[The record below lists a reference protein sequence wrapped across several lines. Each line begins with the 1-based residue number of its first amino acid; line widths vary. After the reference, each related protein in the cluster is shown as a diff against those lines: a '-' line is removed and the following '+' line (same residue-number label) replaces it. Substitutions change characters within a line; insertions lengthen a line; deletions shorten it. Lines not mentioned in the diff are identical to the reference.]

1 MAAEVGQAR
10 STKSPLA
17 TRLLRVGATLVA
29 LLMSSIWGMADA
41 HSHCNRSL
49 NLWPFLYYERNEESG
64 REIGEFLWPF
74 IYFESGPEGYDYG
87 LRPLFSIR
95 REEKNLLWEGQFL
108 WPIGWYKST
117 PEKIRLRIFPLYYYN
132 KSISVDGEEKSDYKL
147 FPILFGGRSK
157 EEGDY
162 FAFFP
167 LGGQLNRWLGR
178 DRIRF
183 FLFPL
188 YADTTKGDYRSWHVL
203 WPIFSYGRGEGER
216 AYRFWPLF
224 GHGYKVGEY
233 SKSFILWP
241 IFNFQR
247 TGLDTENP
255 SEALMILPFYAYQRS
270 PERRTEAILWPF
282 FTYTDNKRGGYKE
295 WHLPWPIF
303 SRTRGEDREG
313 DKLWPIW
320 GYKRKGQRERFYA
333 FWPFYWSLKETSE
346 SFEKRKDIILPIYWS
361 ERQNWKEEDKSATYI
376 RLWPLLSYER
386 KKDDTLKLSLLSP
399 LWFREGDG
407 FQRNYSPFWTLYEY
421 RRDKEGNRL
430 SRVLWRLYRH
440 ERTASS
446 RSLELIHLLAYR
458 REGREKIRLSLL
470 RGLLEYKREGSEK
483 TLRFLYLLRLPL
495 TLPSPP
501 GGEGEGEG
509 EFLEVESN

>member
-10 STKSPLA
+10 STESPLA
-17 TRLLRVGATLVA
+17 TCLLRVGATLVT
-29 LLMSSIWGMADA
+29 LLMSSIWGTVDA
-41 HSHCNRSL
+41 RSPNNCSL

-95 REEKNLLWEGQFL
+95 REEKTFSGKGNSSGLSAGIRARRRRGGCGFSLSTIIIKAYLLTARKRAIINSSLSFSGA
-108 WPIGWYKST
+108 GRKRRVT
-117 PEKIRLRIFPLYYYN
+117 
-132 KSISVDGEEKSDYKL
+132 ISL
-147 FPILFGGRSK
+147 
-157 EEGDY
+157 
-162 FAFFP
+162 FFP

-188 YADTTKGDYRSWHVL
+188 YADTTKGDYRSWYVL
-203 WPIFSYGRGEGER
+203 WPFLSYGRGEGER

-255 SEALMILPFYAYQRS
+255 SEVLMILPFYAYQRS
-270 PERRTEAILWPF
+270 PEKRTEAILWPF

-313 DKLWPIW
+313 ETSSGLSGDI
-320 GYKRKGQRERFYA
+320 RERGRENVSM
-333 FWPFYWSLKETSE
+333 PF
-346 SFEKRKDIILPIYWS
+346 
-361 ERQNWKEEDKSATYI
+361 
-376 RLWPLLSYER
+376 
-386 KKDDTLKLSLLSP
+386 
-399 LWFREGDG
+399 
-407 FQRNYSPFWTLYEY
+407 
-421 RRDKEGNRL
+421 
-430 SRVLWRLYRH
+430 
-440 ERTASS
+440 
-446 RSLELIHLLAYR
+446 LAYR
-458 REGREKIRLSLL
+458 REGREKIRLSFLK
-470 RGLLEYKREGSEK
+470 GLLEYEREGSEK
-483 TLRFLYLLRLPL
+483 T
-495 TLPSPP
+495 
-501 GGEGEGEG
+501 
-509 EFLEVESN
+509 